1 MRVVVLA
8 LALTLVAGQHPNL
21 APTFVPGSTYEYDY
35 QAKIMG
41 GLSEQRLASAGLK
54 LHSRVKISVDQQ
66 TEHGA
71 VLLLQ
76 LDSPQVFEHS
86 GVWQK
91 DTFSQT
97 QLRADLEAHL
107 RTPIKFKYQN
117 GIVGDLLAPQSVP
130 TMVLNIHRGIL
141 NIFQLTIK
149 QRQNDYELQEEG
161 AQGVCKTHYVITEKA
176 ETGHIHLVK
185 SRDLNQCQEKVRR
198 DIGLAYTRTC
208 HHCQKVSTNLR
219 DISGYEYKL
228 KQVPNGHII
237 EEASVRENI
246 QFSPFNELNGAAT
259 METKQHLKFLQ
270 IKQAR
275 IAPANSEYSNRGS
288 LKYEFSTEL
297 MQSPIRIFKMSDTQ
311 EQIEGI
317 LRHLVADNRD
327 IVHEDAPLKFLEL
340 IQLLRQTDLSGLR
353 TRLNAQGPER
363 KWVVDAF
370 PYIGTEAALELA
382 MEEIQ
387 KPKQHVSEAMEASQ
401 ILIGVLHMLEP
412 SRQNVD
418 KVLSYI
424 KTQQEPEG
432 LYKQVVRK
440 SLLLSYGGLIHRHCE
455 RAECKENLIQPIQQ
469 LLEGA
474 LTAKNT
480 EELVLLAKVL
490 ANAAHP
496 WTIKS
501 ITKLL
506 PIHGTKGHT
515 LSKRV
520 HIEAIL
526 ALRSLAKLKL
536 KEVQILAMQLYMD
549 TTLDPELRTLAV
561 ITLFETKPSVATV
574 TNVAKLIKSDQS
586 EAVSSFTYSLIKSL
600 SRSTD
605 HSVAAVANVGLR
617 ILGQRKQNMKLSK
630 AFLQDYYSHPLTL
643 GAAASIY
650 SINDAATIL
659 PKTAI
664 AKTTAFF
671 AGAAADL
678 IEIGVRSEGFQ
689 EHFLKREVSDS
700 AEQSAKMKRIL
711 KALHSWK
718 SMPTSQMLGS
728 AYIKVLGQ
736 NVAFVDIDKQVIEQ
750 AIQMSSELGMTNM
763 QTLQNLVQNGVSAH
777 WAKAMMPAE
786 IRRIMPTAAGL
797 PMELALYTVA
807 VTVADVQVKF
817 TTSLDKNF
825 QLQDIL
831 RQKNSEIQTQIKP
844 SIALNTFA
852 VMGVNSDI
860 AQVAMVSRAKAKIHV
875 PSEIHATLDFVD
887 KNFKIK
893 ALPVALPENVAAT
906 VEVETVAIARRAKKT
921 TPLIPEVISSHSS
934 RSSSAS
940 STDSQDVQDNRQVQ
954 DRTASNS
961 RTPRN
966 DKKYCIKSAGVK
978 SCLRIASHNA
988 KFLQDSALYRL
999 AGKHLVRLSL
1009 HQSETEVVE
1018 KYEVELQIG
1027 AKGAE
1032 KIQKPINLNMEDI
1045 PEGTPILSK
1054 LKRFLA
1060 PGLKSNRTSS
1070 SSSSSSSASHSSRS
1084 SRSSHSEMGK
1094 KIISAV
1100 GRIMGTKHRSSSS
1113 SSSSS
1118 NRSHNQ
1124 KNKSTVSNLS
1134 SMFSYSSSSGSQGSQ
1149 RPSSQ
1154 IKFQPIHHKRTPKT
1168 HSGSAS
1174 SGATIED
1181 IRNKK
1186 KFLGDSVPTSFVL
1199 IFRAVTDN
1207 KNKSP
1212 MGYQIAAYEDQSE
1225 SRVQMVITTLDH
1237 QSNWRLS
1244 ADAATLSQNKVA
1256 AKVSWGEP
1264 SKIYDALIT
1273 AESGL
1278 VEQKMAARVRL
1289 AWKRLPTAVV
1299 KNVQRIFRIY
1309 SCSVSSYL
1317 SSFKK
1322 QRRSENTKQISFTV
1336 VAESK
1341 KQLNIILK
1349 SVKSV
1354 YSHTVTLPMSVP
1366 LENLR
1371 QMAPYENV
1379 KDNIHYLLAK
1389 STGAQ
1394 CKVENGQIRSFNDK
1408 SHRSPSSTSC
1418 YQLLAQECTDNVR
1431 FAVLMKK
1438 DPRNNN
1444 MVNVKI
1450 DSKDYDMTIENNVP
1464 VVTLNGEKIQRLPYQ
1479 TDKTQIKQE
1488 GNKLFL
1494 HAPEYDITELTFS
1507 KDQIEIDIPDHLRN
1521 KVCGLCG
1528 PANGDQKSDYRMP
1541 SGRRSDDSISFAHS
1555 WTLPSQSC
1563 SDESGC
1569 RLTHENVEL
1578 NRDITIQGV
1587 RSKCL
1592 SVDPVLRCRQ
1602 GCYATRTAQSKV
1614 GFNCRPFGFTAN
1626 DREGIIDMTETVEAH
1641 LDCTCTPQ
1649 CA

>member
-8 LALTLVAGQHPNL
+8 LALALVAGQHPNL
-21 APTFVPGSTYEYDY
+21 APTFAPGNTYEYDY
-35 QAKIMG
+35 QARIMG
-41 GLSEQRLASAGLK
+41 GLLEQDLASAGLK
-54 LHSRVKISVDQQ
+54 LQSRVKISVDQQ

-76 LDSPQVFEHS
+76 LENPQVFEHS

-97 QLRADLEAHL
+97 QLRADLAAHL
-107 RTPIKFKYQN
+107 RTPIKFKYQD
-117 GIVGDLLAPQSVP
+117 GIVRELLAPESVP

-161 AQGVCKTHYVITEKA
+161 AQGVCKTHYAIIER
-176 ETGHIHLVK
+176 EPGSIHVVK
-185 SRDLNQCQEKVRR
+185 SRDLNQCQERVRR

-208 HHCQKVSTNLR
+208 HHCQKDSTNLR

-228 KQVPNGHII
+228 KQGPNGHII
-237 EEASVRENI
+237 EEVSVRENI

-259 METKQHLKFLQ
+259 LETKQHLKY
-270 IKQAR
+270 IETKQAR
-275 IAPANSEYSNRGS
+275 IVPANSEYRNRGS

-297 MQSPIRIFKMSDTQ
+297 MQSPIRILKMSDTQ

-317 LRHLVADNRD
+317 LNHLVADNRHN
-327 IVHEDAPLKFLEL
+327 VHEDAPLKFLEL
-340 IQLLRQTDLSGLR
+340 IQLLRRAELSKLR
-353 TRLNAQGPER
+353 TLLNTQGPAR
-363 KWVVDAF
+363 KWFVDAI

-382 MEEIQ
+382 MEEIK
-387 KPKQHVSEAMEASQ
+387 KPKHHVSEAMEALQ
-401 ILIGVLHMLEP
+401 ILVGVLHMLEP
-412 SRQNVD
+412 SRENVE
-418 KVLSYI
+418 KVKSYI
-424 KTQQEPEG
+424 ETQKDAAG
-432 LYKQVVRK
+432 VVRK
-440 SLLLSYGGLIHRHCE
+440 SLLLGYGGLFHRHCE
-455 RAECKENLIQPIQQ
+455 RAECKEDLIQPIQKH
-469 LLEGA
+469 LEQA
-474 LTAKNT
+474 LATENT
-480 EELVLLAKVL
+480 DELVLSAKVL

-496 WTIKS
+496 WIIKS

-506 PIHGTKGHT
+506 PIHGTKGRT

-526 ALRSLAKLKL
+526 ALRSLAKLNL
-536 KEVQILAMQLYMD
+536 KEVQIHAMQLYMD
-549 TTLDPELRTLAV
+549 TTLEPELRTLAV

-574 TNVAKLIKSDQS
+574 TRVAKLVKSDPS

-600 SRSTD
+600 SKSMD
-605 HSVAAVANVGLR
+605 HSMAAVANVGLR
-617 ILGQRKQNMKLSK
+617 FMGQRKQNMKLSK
-630 AFLQDYYSHPLTL
+630 AFLLDYYSHPLTL

-650 SINDAATIL
+650 TINDAATIL
-659 PKTAI
+659 PKTVI

-689 EHFLKREVSDS
+689 EHFLKKEVSDS
-700 AEQSAKMKRIL
+700 SEQSAKMKRIL
-711 KALHSWK
+711 KALHNWK
-718 SMPTSQMLGS
+718 AMPTSQMLGS
-728 AYIKVLGQ
+728 VYVKVLGQ
-736 NVAFVDIDKQVIEQ
+736 TVAFVDIDKQVIEQ
-750 AIQMSSELGMTNM
+750 AIQMSSELGMTSM
-763 QTLQNLVQNGVSAH
+763 QTLRNLVHNGVSAH

-807 VTVADVQVKF
+807 VTVADVQAKF

-825 QLQDIL
+825 QLENIL
-831 RQKNSEIQTQIKP
+831 SQKNSEIQTQIKP

-852 VMGVNSDI
+852 VMGINSDI
-860 AQVAMVSRAKAKIHV
+860 AQVAMVSRAKAKIHM

-893 ALPVALPENVAAT
+893 ALPIALPENVVAA
-906 VEVETVAIARRAKKT
+906 VDIETVAIARRAKKT
-921 TPLIPEVISSHSS
+921 TPLIPEEISSHSS

-940 STDSQDVQDNRQVQ
+940 SSDSQDVRDNRPVQ

-961 RTPRN
+961 RKRRN
-966 DKKYCIKSAGVK
+966 DKKYCISSAGVK

-988 KFLQDSALYRL
+988 KFLQNSALYKL
-999 AGKHLVRLSL
+999 AGNHLVRLSL
-1009 HQSETEVVE
+1009 QQSETEVVE

-1027 AKGAE
+1027 AKGDG
-1032 KIQKPINLNMEDI
+1032 KLQKPINLNMEEI

-1054 LKRFLA
+1054 LKRILT

-1070 SSSSSSSASHSSRS
+1070 SSSSSSSVSHSR
-1084 SRSSHSEMGK
+1084 R
-1094 KIISAV
+1094 
-1100 GRIMGTKHRSSSS
+1100 RSSSS
-1113 SSSSS
+1113 SS
-1118 NRSHNQ
+1118 
-1124 KNKSTVSNLS
+1124 
-1134 SMFSYSSSSGSQGSQ
+1134 
-1149 RPSSQ
+1149 
-1154 IKFQPIHHKRTPKT
+1154 
-1168 HSGSAS
+1168 HSGMGRKIINA
-1174 SGATIED
+1174 
-1181 IRNKK
+1181 K
-1186 KFLGDSVPTSFVL
+1186 KFLGDFGHTSFVL
-1199 IFRAVTDN
+1199 ILRATTNN

-1225 SRVQMVITTLDH
+1225 SRVQMVITTLDRH
-1237 QSNWRLS
+1237 SNWRLS
-1244 ADAATLSQNKVA
+1244 ADAAALSQNKVS
-1256 AKVSWGEP
+1256 AKISWGEP

-1299 KNVQRIFRIY
+1299 RNVQRIFKIY
-1309 SCSVSSYL
+1309 SCRVSSYL

-1354 YSHTVTLPMSVP
+1354 YSHTVTLPMSLP
-1366 LENLR
+1366 LENIR
-1371 QMAPYENV
+1371 EMAPYENV

-1394 CKVENGQIRSFNDK
+1394 CKVESGRIQSFNGK
-1408 SHRSPSSTSC
+1408 SYSPHILTC
-1418 YQLLAQECTDNVR
+1418 YQLLAQECTDDLKFV
-1431 FAVLMKK
+1431 VLMKK
-1438 DPRNNN
+1438 DNGITISV
-1444 MVNVKI
+1444 MI
-1450 DSKDYDMTIENNVP
+1450 DSKDYVMSIKEGVP
-1464 VVTLNGEKIQRLPYQ
+1464 AVTLNGVKIQSLPYEQ
-1479 TDKTQIKQE
+1479 ANIRIKQV
-1488 GNKLFL
+1488 GSKLHFL
-1494 HAPEYDITELTFS
+1494 APDFGITELTFGQ
-1507 KDQIEIDIPDHLRN
+1507 DQIEIDIPDHLRN

-1528 PANGDQKSDYRMP
+1528 QANGDQKSDHRMP
-1541 SGRRSDDSISFAHS
+1541 SGRRSEDSISFAHS

-1569 RLTHENVEL
+1569 RLAQEKVEL
-1578 NRDITIQGV
+1578 SRDINIHGV

-1592 SVDPVLRCRQ
+1592 SVEPVLRCRQ
-1602 GCYATRTAQSKV
+1602 GCSATRTAQSKV
-1614 GFNCRPFGFTAN
+1614 GFSCRPYGEN
-1626 DREGIIDMTETVEAH
+1626 SNVREDIIDITEMVETH
-1641 LDCTCTPQ
+1641 LDCTCTPR